1 MVTIVAAGTCTI
13 SADQGGNGTYN
24 PAPQVLASFTVN
36 PASGGGAVT
45 RLAGAD
51 RYETAVEISKAL
63 NPDPGAGIDT
73 AYIATGANFPDALGG
88 GPLAA
93 SKHGPILLVPGTS
106 IPAVVTA
113 ELTRLHPT
121 NIVILGGTGVVSSG
135 VETDLGTYGAVTRL
149 AGADRYET
157 AVAIS
162 QALNPGQV
170 PLTSTR
176 PTSRPAR
183 TSPTPSAADRSRP
196 ASTARSCSS
205 RAPASRPS

>member
-1 MVTIVAAGTCTI
+1 MLTLTNAIHVQVALQNQTISFGSYGDHTVGDAPFALTAAATSTLPVTFVSTTTGVCTVSPATPSPTMVTIVAAGTCTI

-106 IPAVVTA
+106 IPAVV
-113 ELTRLHPT
+113 E
-121 NIVILGGTGVVSSG
+121 G
-135 VETDLGTYGAVTRL
+135 
-149 AGADRYET
+149 
-157 AVAIS
+157 
-162 QALNPGQV
+162 
-170 PLTSTR
+170 
-176 PTSRPAR
+176 
-183 TSPTPSAADRSRP
+183 
-196 ASTARSCSS
+196 
-205 RAPASRPS
+205 